1 MTATEGQKNL
11 TASSP
16 FGIGAG
22 TVGGHVGPRTWA
34 VRDAV
39 AVVAAVARLA
49 MRECPVRDVHRDKL
63 EENFVSSRYAEHKD
77 QKGLHF
83 ASHQEQNSRVGLLK
97 CRV

>member
-11 TASSP
+11 PANSP

-63 EENFVSSRYAEHKD
+63 DENDECRNDKVD
-77 QKGLHF
+77 QK
-83 ASHQEQNSRVGLLK
+83 ELL
-97 CRV
+97 RLR